1 MVSIWRYLNKIQ
13 YRTTGDKLTMNINA
27 LIHYTQQLLQVER
40 FKDYCPNGLQV
51 QGKTDIRKIVTGV
64 TASMALLQ
72 AAQEADADLIM
83 VHHGYFWRNEDP
95 RIIGIKRNRLAFLMK
110 YDLNLAAYHLPL
122 DAHATLGNNV
132 QLGKLLN
139 FALEGF
145 TGDPAIIAYGA
156 LKQAVALQTLSVHIE
171 NTLGRKPLTIGDP
184 KKMIKTV
191 AWCTGAAQGY
201 IENAVELGVDVFI
214 SGEISEQ
221 TTHLAIESGVS
232 YISAGH
238 HVTERYGIKALG
250 EHLADKFQLEHQ
262 FIDIE
267 NPV

>member
-1 MVSIWRYLNKIQ
+1 M
-13 YRTTGDKLTMNINA
+13 TNINE
-27 LIHYTQQLLQVER
+27 LMHYIQQYLQLER

-51 QGKTDIRKIVTGV
+51 QGKTHVSKIVTGV

-72 AAQEADADLIM
+72 AAHAAKADLIL

-95 RIIGIKRNRLAFLMK
+95 RVIGIKRDRLAFLLK
-110 YDLNLAAYHLPL
+110 HDLNLAAYHLPL
-122 DAHATLGNNV
+122 DAHADVGNNV
-132 QLGKLLN
+132 QLGQLLE
-139 FALEGF
+139 FEFSGF
-145 TGDPAIIAYGA
+145 IGDPSIVAHGQLKAPMTLEA
-156 LKQAVALQTLSVHIE
+156 LSQMIEAKLQ
-171 NTLGRKPLTIGDP
+171 RKPLTIGNP
-184 KKMIKTV
+184 QKSVQKV

-201 IENAVELGVDVFI
+201 IETAIQAGVDVFI

-221 TTHLAIESGVS
+221 TTHMAMESGVA

-238 HVTERYGIKALG
+238 HATERYGIQALG
-250 EHLADKFQLEHQ
+250 EHIAKTFQLEHQ